1 MYQPEWRQTPTCDQF
16 LCKKMNKNDPLFAYL
31 WYNTYMPI
39 VSFVFLI
46 RSIQLAAAN
55 TNHDRKG
62 VIQPVRKDNSADRH
76 ELANARDKP
85 QLQLNVEKLK

>member
-1 MYQPEWRQTPTCDQF
+1 MIPYSLIYGKIIICQ
-16 LCKKMNKNDPLFAYL
+16 L
-31 WYNTYMPI
+31 
-39 VSFVFLI
+39 VSSIILI

-62 VIQPVRKDNSADRH
+62 VIQPVHNNNADRH
-76 ELANARDKP
+76 KLANARDKP

>member
-1 MYQPEWRQTPTCDQF
+1 
-16 LCKKMNKNDPLFAYL
+16 MNKNDPLFAYL

-62 VIQPVRKDNSADRH
+62 VIQPVHNNNADRH
-76 ELANARDKP
+76 ELAKATWTARLLVRSRSMFLDEIRK
-85 QLQLNVEKLK
+85 

>member
-1 MYQPEWRQTPTCDQF
+1 MHQPEWRQTPTCDQF
-16 LCKKMNKNDPLFAYL
+16 LCKKMNKSDPLFAYL

-46 RSIQLAAAN
+46 RNIQLTAAKAN
-55 TNHDRKG
+55 CNRKG
-62 VIQPVRKDNSADRH
+62 VIQPVHNNNVYRH